1 METIVCISE
10 TIICAR
16 EAITAVP
23 EAIVSMAE
31 RIDSLMAVIADRVK
45 THPSHASTIADD
57 VERIDNEAELI
68 VTNPTTISSKAV
80 GASEV
85 LTGPGYF
92 NLDFSLGKNIPV
104 KQLGDSGVLEF
115 RGEFFNMGRCVS
127 KNSAISQAYRS
138 RCRRTANQAIAP
150 QARM

>member
-1 METIVCISE
+1 METIVCIAE
-10 TIICAR
+10 TIIGAP
-16 EAITAVP
+16 EAITAIP
-23 EAIVSMAE
+23 EAIVSMRE

-45 THPSHASTIADD
+45 TPPSHASTIADD

-115 RGEFFNMGRCVS
+115 RGEFFNILNHPNFAMNDVFR
-127 KNSAISQAYRS
+127 
-138 RCRRTANQAIAP
+138 
-150 QARM
+150 

>member
-1 METIVCISE
+1 
-10 TIICAR
+10 
-16 EAITAVP
+16 
-23 EAIVSMAE
+23 
-31 RIDSLMAVIADRVK
+31 MAVIADRVK

-68 VTNPTTISSKAV
+68 VTKPTTISSKAV

-115 RGEFFNMGRCVS
+115 RGEFFNILNHPNFALNSTARQVFAGTANGEAPLSTAGMITTTVS
-127 KNSAISQAYRS
+127 VRS
-138 RCRRTANQAIAP
+138 RPIQFALKLLKSHPRFTKYR
-150 QARM
+150 

>member
-45 THPSHASTIADD
+45 THPSHSSTIADD

-68 VTNPTTISSKAV
+68 VTNPTTISLKGKTGGKEAGEPGVFDLNGSACLVWIVVFPFMPPHKA
-80 GASEV
+80 SRIPF
-85 LTGPGYF
+85 LT
-92 NLDFSLGKNIPV
+92 
-104 KQLGDSGVLEF
+104 
-115 RGEFFNMGRCVS
+115 R
-127 KNSAISQAYRS
+127 
-138 RCRRTANQAIAP
+138 
-150 QARM
+150 